1 VTGLPPFR
9 GVRTRL
15 LLVVVGALAVA
26 LGVATIGFNV
36 LLAHAASRDANT
48 LLRARAS
55 SELALLHVDGKRIT
69 VAETQD
75 DPLGDSRVWIFRGT
89 TPIEQPRAKAETD
102 IAARSLAG
110 GPTRFMNVPEDTDER
125 LYAVPITHDGLRVG
139 TLVTGIS
146 LAPYH
151 HTQRT
156 ALTGSLTLF
165 LVLLSITGVA
175 AWWLLRSALR
185 PVAQMTEQAGA
196 WSEQDIDRRF
206 ALGEP
211 HDELTQLAATLDGLL
226 DRLAASLRHERR
238 FSAEMSHELRT
249 PLAKLMAEAEL
260 ALRRERS
267 ESDYRESLQAVLA
280 NAQQIE
286 RIVETLVAAA
296 QHDAQPQGVANAVDV
311 AEAVVAAHSH
321 DATSRGV
328 ELELVDT
335 PERVRVGVDQDLAE
349 RILHPVVENALRYGR
364 GKVQVRVTRNG
375 SSVLFAVDDDGPGVL
390 ADEHEAIFEPAV
402 RGSAGRSSY
411 SGAGLGLAL
420 ARRLARTV
428 SGDVEAEPGTG
439 GHFIVRLPAA

>member
-1 VTGLPPFR
+1 VTPLPPFR

-26 LGVATIGFNV
+26 LGVATIGFNI

-48 LLRARAS
+48 LLRSRAS
-55 SELALLHVDGKRIT
+55 SELALLRVVGNNIK
-69 VAETQD
+69 VAETRD

-89 TPIEQPRAKAETD
+89 TPVEQPRAKAETD
-102 IAARSLAG
+102 LGARSLAG
-110 GPTRFMNVPEDTDER
+110 GPSQFLNVLDAEER
-125 LYAVPITHDGLRVG
+125 LYSVPIVHNGKRFG

-146 LAPYH
+146 LEPYH

-156 ALTGSLTLF
+156 ALVGSLTLF

-185 PVAQMTEQAGA
+185 PVAQMTEQAST
-196 WSEQDIDRRF
+196 WSEQDLDRRF
-206 ALGEP
+206 SLGEP
-211 HDELTQLAATLDGLL
+211 HDELTHLAATLDGLL

-267 ESDYRESLQAVLA
+267 ESDYRESLEAVLR

-286 RIVETLVAAA
+286 RIVETLVSAA
-296 QHDAQPQGVANAVDV
+296 QHDAQPQGIANAVDV

-321 DATSRGV
+321 DASSRGV
-328 ELELVDT
+328 ALELVKT

-390 ADEHEAIFEPAV
+390 ADEHERIFEPAV
-402 RGSAGRSSY
+402 RGSAGRSTY
-411 SGAGLGLAL
+411 TGAGLGLAL
-420 ARRLARTV
+420 SRRLARAV
-428 SGDVEAEPGTG
+428 SGDVEAFPGAS
-439 GHFIVRLPAA
+439 GHFVVRLPAA

>member
-1 VTGLPPFR
+1 VTGVPPFR

-15 LLVVVGALAVA
+15 LLVVVGALAIA

-55 SELALLHVDGKRIT
+55 SELALLHVEGKTIT
-69 VAETQD
+69 VTETKS
-75 DPLGDSRVWIFRGT
+75 DPLGDSRVWIFRGV
-89 TPIEQPRAKAETD
+89 TPVVQPRAKPETTL
-102 IAARSLAG
+102 AARSLAG
-110 GPTRFMNVPEDTDER
+110 GPVHFMNVPDESDER
-125 LYAVPITHDGLRVG
+125 LYAVPIVHDGVRVG

-156 ALTGSLTLF
+156 ALVGSLTLF
-165 LVLLSITGVA
+165 LVLLSFTGIA

-196 WSEQDIDRRF
+196 WSEQDLDRRF
-206 ALGEP
+206 GLGEP

-267 ESDYRESLQAVLA
+267 ESDYRETLQAVLA

-286 RIVETLVAAA
+286 RIVETLVSAA
-296 QHDAQPQGVANAVDV
+296 QHVEQPQGVANAADV
-311 AEAVVAAHSH
+311 AEAVVAAHGH
-321 DATSRGV
+321 DAESRGV
-328 ELELVDT
+328 DLELLEI
-335 PERVRVGVDQDLAE
+335 PERVRVGVDQELAE

-390 ADEHEAIFEPAV
+390 PDEHESIFEPAV
-402 RGSAGRSSY
+402 RGSAGRSTN

-420 ARRLARTV
+420 SRRLARAV
-428 SGDVEAEPGTG
+428 SGDVEARPGSS
-439 GHFIVRLPAA
+439 GHFVVRLPAA

>member
-1 VTGLPPFR
+1 VSALPPFR

-15 LLVVVGALAVA
+15 LLVVVGALAVS

-55 SELALLHVDGKRIT
+55 SELALLRVEGNTIKIG
-69 VAETQD
+69 ETRD

-89 TPIEQPRAKAETD
+89 KPVEQPPAKAATTR
-102 IAARSLAG
+102 AARSLVG
-110 GPTRFMNVPEDTDER
+110 GSVQFLNVPDDSDER
-125 LYAVPITHDGLRVG
+125 LYAVPIVHEGLRVG

-156 ALTGSLTLF
+156 ALLGSLTLF

-185 PVAQMTEQAGA
+185 PVARMTEQAGA
-196 WSEQDIDRRF
+196 WSEQDLDRRF
-206 ALGEP
+206 ALGVP
-211 HDELTQLAATLDGLL
+211 HDELTQLASTLDGLL

-296 QHDAQPQGVANAVDV
+296 QHDAQPQGVANALDI

-321 DATSRGV
+321 DASTRGV
-328 ELELVDT
+328 DLELVDS

-375 SSVLFAVDDDGPGVL
+375 SAVLFAVDDDGPGVL
-390 ADEHEAIFEPAV
+390 AEEYESIFEPAV

-420 ARRLARTV
+420 ARRLARAV
-428 SGDVEAEPGTG
+428 SGDVEARPGAS
-439 GHFIVRLPAA
+439 GHFVVRLPAA

>member
-1 VTGLPPFR
+1 VTVLPPFR

-15 LLVVVGALAVA
+15 LLVVVGALAIA
-26 LGVATIGFNV
+26 LGIATIGFNV
-36 LLAHAASRDANT
+36 LLAHAASCDANT

-55 SELALLHVDGKRIT
+55 SELALIRVANGNIT
-69 VAETQD
+69 ISETRD

-89 TPIEQPRAKAETD
+89 TPVEQPRAKVGTAL
-102 IAARSLAG
+102 AAQSLAG
-110 GPTRFMNVPEDTDER
+110 GPVRFMNVPDDSDER
-125 LYAVPITHDGLRVG
+125 LYAVPIVHNGQRAG

-156 ALTGSLTLF
+156 ALMGSLTLF
-165 LVLLSITGVA
+165 LVLLSITGIA

-185 PVAQMTEQAGA
+185 PVAQMTEQAGT
-196 WSEQDIDRRF
+196 WSEQDLDRRF
-206 ALGEP
+206 GLGEP
-211 HDELTQLAATLDGLL
+211 HDELTHLAFTLDGLL

-280 NAQQIE
+280 NAQHIE
-286 RIVETLVAAA
+286 RIVETLVSAA
-296 QHDAQPQGVANAVDV
+296 QHDAQPQGVANAADI
-311 AEAVVAAHSH
+311 AEAVVAAYSH
-321 DATSRGV
+321 DASSRGV
-328 ELELVDT
+328 DLELVDT
-335 PERVRVGVDQDLAE
+335 PERVRVGVDQDTAE

-375 SSVLFAVDDDGPGVL
+375 SSVHFDVDDDGPGVL

-402 RGSAGRSSY
+402 RGSAARSSQ

-420 ARRLARTV
+420 SRRLARAV
-428 SGDVEAEPGTG
+428 SGDVEAHPGAS
-439 GHFIVRLPAA
+439 GHFVVRLPAA

>member
-1 VTGLPPFR
+1 MTWPPFH

-15 LLVVVGALAVA
+15 LLVVIGALAVA

-36 LLAHAASRDANT
+36 LLAHAANRDADT

-55 SELALLHVDGKRIT
+55 SELALLRVGRDTIT
-69 VAETQD
+69 VAETRD
-75 DPLGDSRVWIFRGT
+75 DPLGDSRVWIFRGM
-89 TPIEQPRAKAETD
+89 QPVEEPRSNSETAL
-102 IAARSLAG
+102 AAHSLVG
-110 GPTRFMNVPEDTDER
+110 GPNRFLTVPDDSDER
-125 LYAVPITHDGLRVG
+125 LYAVPIVHQGRRVG

-165 LVLLSITGVA
+165 LVLLAITGVA

-185 PVAQMTEQAGA
+185 PVAQMTEQAST
-196 WSEQDIDRRF
+196 WSEHDLDRRF
-206 ALGEP
+206 GLGEP
-211 HDELTQLAATLDGLL
+211 HDELTKLAATLDGLL

-267 ESDYRESLQAVLA
+267 ESDYRESLGAVLT

-286 RIVETLVAAA
+286 RIVETLVSAA
-296 QHDAQPQGVANAVDV
+296 QQDQQPQGVASAVDI
-311 AEAVVAAHSH
+311 AEAVVKAHSH
-321 DATSRGV
+321 DASSRGID
-328 ELELVDT
+328 LELVDT
-335 PERVRVGVDQDLAE
+335 PDGVRVGVDHDLAE

-364 GKVQVRVTRNG
+364 GKVEVRVTRNG

-390 ADEHEAIFEPAV
+390 DDEHETIFEPAV
-402 RGSAGRSSY
+402 RGSAGRSSS

-420 ARRLARTV
+420 SRRLARAV
-428 SGDVEAEPGTG
+428 SGDVEVLPGTS
-439 GHFIVRLPAA
+439 GHFVVRLPAA

>member
-1 VTGLPPFR
+1 MPPFR

-26 LGVATIGFNV
+26 LGIATIGFNV

-48 LLRARAS
+48 LLRSRAS
-55 SELALLHVDGKRIT
+55 SELALLRVVGDNIK
-69 VAETQD
+69 VAETRD

-89 TPIEQPRAKAETD
+89 QPVEYPRAKAGTD
-102 IAARSLAG
+102 LAARSLAG
-110 GPTRFMNVPEDTDER
+110 GPTRFMNVPDDSQER
-125 LYAVPITHDGLRVG
+125 LYAVPIVHEGKRFG

-146 LAPYH
+146 LAPYL

-156 ALTGSLTLF
+156 ALVGSLTLF
-165 LVLLSITGVA
+165 VVLLTITGVA

-185 PVAQMTEQAGA
+185 PVAQMTEQAST
-196 WSEQDIDRRF
+196 WSEHDLDRRF

-211 HDELTQLAATLDGLL
+211 HDELTNLAATLDGLL

-286 RIVETLVAAA
+286 RIVETLVSAA
-296 QHDAQPQGVANAVDV
+296 QHDAQPQGIANAFDI

-321 DATSRGV
+321 DASSRGV
-328 ELELVDT
+328 NLELLDT
-335 PERVRVGVDQDLAE
+335 ADHVRVGVDQDIAE

-390 ADEHEAIFEPAV
+390 ADEHETIFEPAV
-402 RGSAGRSSY
+402 RGSAGRSTD

-420 ARRLARTV
+420 SRRLARAV
-428 SGDVEAEPGTG
+428 SGDVEAFPGAS
-439 GHFIVRLPAA
+439 GHFVVRLPTA

>member
-1 VTGLPPFR
+1 VEGNTIKIGE
-9 GVRTRL
+9 TR
-15 LLVVVGALAVA
+15 
-26 LGVATIGFNV
+26 
-36 LLAHAASRDANT
+36 
-48 LLRARAS
+48 
-55 SELALLHVDGKRIT
+55 
-69 VAETQD
+69 D

-89 TPIEQPRAKAETD
+89 KPVEQPPAKAATTR
-102 IAARSLAG
+102 AARSLVG
-110 GPTRFMNVPEDTDER
+110 GSVQFLNVPDDSDER
-125 LYAVPITHDGLRVG
+125 LYAVPIVHEGLRVG

-156 ALTGSLTLF
+156 ALLGSLTLF

-185 PVAQMTEQAGA
+185 PVARMTEQAGA
-196 WSEQDIDRRF
+196 WSEQDLDRRF
-206 ALGEP
+206 ALGVP
-211 HDELTQLAATLDGLL
+211 HDELTQLASTLDGLL

-296 QHDAQPQGVANAVDV
+296 QHDAQPQGVANALDI

-321 DATSRGV
+321 DASTRGV
-328 ELELVDT
+328 DLELVDS

-375 SSVLFAVDDDGPGVL
+375 SAVLFAVDDDGPGVL
-390 ADEHEAIFEPAV
+390 AEEYESIFEPAV

-420 ARRLARTV
+420 ARRLARAV
-428 SGDVEAEPGTG
+428 SGDVEARPGAS
-439 GHFIVRLPAA
+439 GHFVVRLPAA

>member
-1 VTGLPPFR
+1 MPPFR

-55 SELALLHVDGKRIT
+55 SELALLRVEGNTIK
-69 VAETQD
+69 VAETSD
-75 DPLGDSRVWIFRGT
+75 DPLGDSRVWIYRGT
-89 TPIEQPRAKAETD
+89 TAVEEPRAKPKTTL
-102 IAARSLAG
+102 AARSLAG
-110 GPTRFMNVPEDTDER
+110 GPVQFLNVPDDSDER
-125 LYAVPITHDGLRVG
+125 LYAIPILNDGLRVG

-156 ALTGSLTLF
+156 ALVGSLTLF
-165 LVLLSITGVA
+165 VVLLSITGIA
-175 AWWLLRSALR
+175 AWWLLRTALR
-185 PVAQMTEQAGA
+185 PVAQMTEQAGT
-196 WSEQDIDRRF
+196 WSEQDLDRRF
-206 ALGEP
+206 GLGEP
-211 HDELTQLAATLDGLL
+211 HDELTQLASTLDGLL

-286 RIVETLVAAA
+286 RIVETLVSAA
-296 QHDAQPQGVANAVDV
+296 QHDAQPQGVANAVDI

-321 DATSRGV
+321 DASSRGV
-328 ELELVDT
+328 DLELVET

-390 ADEHEAIFEPAV
+390 ADENESIFEPAV
-402 RGSAGRSSY
+402 RGSAGRSSN

-420 ARRLARTV
+420 SRRLARAV
-428 SGDVEAEPGTG
+428 SGDVEAYPGAS
-439 GHFIVRLPAA
+439 GHFVVRLPAA

>member
-1 VTGLPPFR
+1 MIPLPPFR

-48 LLRARAS
+48 LLRSRAS
-55 SELALLHVDGKRIT
+55 SELALLRVAGNTIT
-69 VAETQD
+69 VTETLD
-75 DPLGDSRVWIFRGT
+75 DPLGDSRVWIYRGT
-89 TPIEQPRAKAETD
+89 TPVEEPHARPKTTL
-102 IAARSLAG
+102 AARALAG
-110 GPTRFMNVPEDTDER
+110 APVQFLNVPDDADER
-125 LYAVPITHDGLRVG
+125 LYAVPIVHDGRRVG

-156 ALTGSLTLF
+156 ALVGSLTLF

-175 AWWLLRSALR
+175 AWWLLRTALR
-185 PVAQMTEQAGA
+185 PVARMTEQAGA

-206 ALGEP
+206 ELGEP
-211 HDELTQLAATLDGLL
+211 HDELTQLAFTLDALL

-267 ESDYRESLQAVLA
+267 ESDYRESLQAVLT

-296 QHDAQPQGVANAVDV
+296 QQDAQPQGVANAVDI

-321 DATSRGV
+321 DASSRGV
-328 ELELVDT
+328 ELELVET

-364 GKVQVRVTRNG
+364 GKVRVRVTRNG

-390 ADEHEAIFEPAV
+390 EDEHETIFEPAV
-402 RGSAGRSSY
+402 RGSAGHSTQ
-411 SGAGLGLAL
+411 SGAGLGLSL
-420 ARRLARTV
+420 SRRLARAV
-428 SGDVEAEPGTG
+428 SGDVEAFPGAS
-439 GHFIVRLPAA
+439 GHFVIRLPAA

>member
-1 VTGLPPFR
+1 MSGLPPFR

-48 LLRARAS
+48 LLRSRAS
-55 SELALLHVDGKRIT
+55 SELALIRVSGNKIK
-69 VAETQD
+69 VAETRD

-89 TPIEQPRAKAETD
+89 TPVEQPHAKEVTTL
-102 IAARSLAG
+102 AARSLAG
-110 GPTRFMNVPEDTDER
+110 GRTQFMNVPDESDER
-125 LYAVPITHDGLRVG
+125 LYAVPIVHDGIRIG

-146 LAPYH
+146 LAPYR

-156 ALTGSLTLF
+156 ALIGSLTLF
-165 LVLLSITGVA
+165 VVLLSITGVA
-175 AWWLLRSALR
+175 AWWLLRQALR

-196 WSEQDIDRRF
+196 WSEEDMDRRF

-267 ESDYRESLQAVLA
+267 ESDYRESLEAVLA
-280 NAQQIE
+280 NAKQIE
-286 RIVETLVAAA
+286 RIVETLVSAA

-321 DATSRGV
+321 DASSRGV
-328 ELELVDT
+328 DLELIQM
-335 PERVRVGVDQDLAE
+335 PERVRVGVDQDIAE

-375 SSVLFAVDDDGPGVL
+375 SSVLFAVDDDGPGVQQ
-390 ADEHEAIFEPAV
+390 DEHEVIFEPAV
-402 RGSAGRSSY
+402 RGSAGRSTY
-411 SGAGLGLAL
+411 NGAGLGLAL
-420 ARRLARTV
+420 SRRLARAV
-428 SGDVEAEPGTG
+428 SGDVEAFPGAS
-439 GHFIVRLPAA
+439 GHFVVRLPAA

>member
-1 VTGLPPFR
+1 
-9 GVRTRL
+9 
-15 LLVVVGALAVA
+15 
-26 LGVATIGFNV
+26 
-36 LLAHAASRDANT
+36 
-48 LLRARAS
+48 
-55 SELALLHVDGKRIT
+55 LLHVEGKTIT
-69 VAETQD
+69 VAETKS
-75 DPLGDSRVWIFRGT
+75 DPLGDSRVWIFSGV
-89 TPIEQPRAKAETD
+89 TPVVQPRAKPETTL
-102 IAARSLAG
+102 AARSLAG
-110 GPTRFMNVPEDTDER
+110 GPVHFMNVPDESDER
-125 LYAVPITHDGLRVG
+125 LYAVPIVHDGVRVG

-156 ALTGSLTLF
+156 ALVGSLTLF
-165 LVLLSITGVA
+165 LVLLSFTGVA

-196 WSEQDIDRRF
+196 WSEQDLDRRF
-206 ALGEP
+206 GLGEP

-286 RIVETLVAAA
+286 RIVETLVSAA
-296 QHDAQPQGVANAVDV
+296 QHDAQPQGVANAADV
-311 AEAVVAAHSH
+311 AEAVVAAHGH
-321 DATSRGV
+321 DAQSRGV
-328 ELELVDT
+328 DLELLEI
-335 PERVRVGVDQDLAE
+335 PERVRVGVDQELAE

-390 ADEHEAIFEPAV
+390 PDEHESIFEPAV
-402 RGSAGRSSY
+402 RGSAGHSSN

-420 ARRLARTV
+420 SRRLARAV
-428 SGDVEAEPGTG
+428 SGDVEARPGSS
-439 GHFIVRLPAA
+439 GHFVVRLPAA

>member
-1 VTGLPPFR
+1 VTALPPFR
-9 GVRTRL
+9 RVRTRL
-15 LLVVVGALAVA
+15 LLVVVGALAIA

-36 LLAHAASRDANT
+36 LLARAASRDANT

-55 SELALLHVDGKRIT
+55 SELALIRVSGNTIK
-69 VAETQD
+69 VAETRD
-75 DPLGDSRVWIFRGT
+75 DPLGDSRVWIYRGT
-89 TPIEQPRAKAETD
+89 QPVEQPHAKAETML
-102 IAARSLAG
+102 AARSLAG
-110 GPTRFMNVPEDTDER
+110 GPVQFLNVPDDSDAR
-125 LYAVPITHDGLRVG
+125 LYAVPIIHDGLRVG

-165 LVLLSITGVA
+165 VVLLSITGIA

-196 WSEQDIDRRF
+196 WSEQDLDRRF

-321 DATSRGV
+321 DASSRGV
-328 ELELVDT
+328 DLELMDT
-335 PERVRVGVDQDLAE
+335 PERVRVGVDQDMAE

-390 ADEHEAIFEPAV
+390 EDEHETIFEPAV
-402 RGSAGRSSY
+402 RGSAGRSTY

-420 ARRLARTV
+420 ARRLARAV
-428 SGDVEAEPGTG
+428 SGDVEATPGAS
-439 GHFIVRLPAA
+439 GHFVVRLPAA

>member
-1 VTGLPPFR
+1 VTGVPPFR

-15 LLVVVGALAVA
+15 LLVVVGALAIA

-55 SELALLHVDGKRIT
+55 SELALLHVEGKTIT
-69 VAETQD
+69 VTETKS
-75 DPLGDSRVWIFRGT
+75 DPLGDSRVWIFSGV
-89 TPIEQPRAKAETD
+89 TPVVQPRAKPETTL
-102 IAARSLAG
+102 AARSLAG
-110 GPTRFMNVPEDTDER
+110 GPVHFMNVPDDSDER
-125 LYAVPITHDGLRVG
+125 LYAVPIVHDGVRVG

-156 ALTGSLTLF
+156 ALVGSLTLF
-165 LVLLSITGVA
+165 LVLLSFTGVA

-196 WSEQDIDRRF
+196 WSEQDLDRRF
-206 ALGEP
+206 GLGEP

-286 RIVETLVAAA
+286 RIVETLVSAA
-296 QHDAQPQGVANAVDV
+296 QHDAQPQGVANAADV
-311 AEAVVAAHSH
+311 AEAVVAAHGH
-321 DATSRGV
+321 DAQSRGV
-328 ELELVDT
+328 DLELLEIT
-335 PERVRVGVDQDLAE
+335 ERVRVGVDQELAE

-390 ADEHEAIFEPAV
+390 PDEHESIFEPAV
-402 RGSAGRSSY
+402 RGSAGHSSN

-420 ARRLARTV
+420 SRRLARAV
-428 SGDVEAEPGTG
+428 SGDVEARPGSS
-439 GHFIVRLPAA
+439 GHFVVRLPAT

>member
-1 VTGLPPFR
+1 VSALPPFR

-15 LLVVVGALAVA
+15 LLVVVGALAVS

-48 LLRARAS
+48 LLRSRAS
-55 SELALLHVDGKRIT
+55 SELALLRVEGNTIKIG
-69 VAETQD
+69 ETRD

-89 TPIEQPRAKAETD
+89 KPVEQPPAKAATTR
-102 IAARSLAG
+102 AARSLVG
-110 GPTRFMNVPEDTDER
+110 GPVQFLNVPDDSDER
-125 LYAVPITHDGLRVG
+125 LYAVPIVHEGLRVG

-156 ALTGSLTLF
+156 ALLGSLTLF

-185 PVAQMTEQAGA
+185 PVARMTEQAGA
-196 WSEQDIDRRF
+196 WSEQDLDRRF
-206 ALGEP
+206 ALGVP
-211 HDELTQLAATLDGLL
+211 HDELTQLASTLDGLL

-296 QHDAQPQGVANAVDV
+296 QHDAQPQGVANALDI

-321 DATSRGV
+321 DASTRGV
-328 ELELVDT
+328 DLELVDS

-375 SSVLFAVDDDGPGVL
+375 SAVLFAVDDDGPGVL
-390 ADEHEAIFEPAV
+390 AEEYESIFEPAV

-420 ARRLARTV
+420 ARRLARAV
-428 SGDVEAEPGTG
+428 SGDVEARPGAS
-439 GHFIVRLPAA
+439 GHFVVRLPAA